1 MAKPAKQA
9 DKTAVQ
15 ELVTKAKNLIDDVT
29 KKIEKDLPDNK
40 KIVET
45 LNTQTKA
52 AATTVENFVNQL
64 KKESKAHE
72 GEFNTALKNLEAKL
86 TETAAALQK
95 AAGPEATAKANEL
108 KTTLDTNL
116 KTTVTE
122 IEKLVKKVEPDV
134 KGKLKQKQNA
144 NIN

>member
-1 MAKPAKQA
+1 MGKPAKQA
-9 DKTAVQ
+9 DKTAVE
-15 ELVTKAKNLIDDVT
+15 ELVTKAKTLIDDVS

-40 KIVET
+40 KVVES

-52 AATTVENFVNQL
+52 AATTVQNFVNKL
-64 KKESKAHE
+64 KQESKAHE
-72 GEFNTALKNLEAKL
+72 GEFNAAVKQLEAKL

-116 KTTVTE
+116 KTTVAE

-134 KGKLKQKQNA
+134 KGNTKTHPKY
-144 NIN
+144 